1 MAVPADD
8 ELQALLDQ
16 FVCVRQ
22 VQMHGVDLHRFE
34 FDGALTWAI
43 FFMNADGTIYGRYGS
58 RSGRGNQ
65 SAREIS
71 LAGFKKSLRGTI
83 ALHARYSQD
92 SEGVGK
98 ELAGKTSSLKSSWQ
112 RPEQIPTLGTNA
124 RLNQPFMGKAGRHG
138 GCIHCHMVSTN
149 ELKSLREA
157 DKPTPDRL
165 FFPYPL
171 PGAVGIRMD
180 PQEMATVLRVWPDSI
195 AAKAGIQTGDR
206 ILRLQGQ
213 PILST
218 ADIQWVL
225 HNAGDKDTL
234 EVEIA
239 RDDDHKDDQKQPKT
253 TTVKLELPQG
263 WRMRLRDWRFIN
275 QGLLRQTIGFNVNEI
290 PRRRARRIGLRGKLA
305 LSVGNT
311 QLWLRRETDLG
322 SGEIIVAID
331 GKREPMTVGTFTA
344 YVFRNKPKG
353 SKLKVTI
360 MELTDRFPRPEREE
374 EVTVR

>member
-65 SAREIS
+65 SARDIS
-71 LAGFKKSLRGTI
+71 LAGFKKSLKGAI

-149 ELKSLREA
+149 ELKSLRQA

-180 PQEMATVLRVWPDSI
+180 PQEMATVLRVWPNSI
-195 AAKAGIQTGDR
+195 AAKAGIHKGDQ

-225 HNAGDKDTL
+225 HNAADNKHTL
-234 EVEIA
+234 EVKIA
-239 RDDDHKDDQKQPKT
+239 RDNEKQGQKT
-253 TTVKLELPQG
+253 TTVKLELPQD
-263 WRMRLRDWRFIN
+263 WRMGLSDWRFIN
-275 QGLLRQTIGFNVNEI
+275 QGLLRQTLGFNVKQVA
-290 PRRRARRIGLRGKLA
+290 RRRAKRIGLGGKLA
-305 LSVGNT
+305 FIVNQTT
-311 QLWLRRETDLG
+311 QQLRMQTGLG
-322 SGEIIVAID
+322 HNEFIVAID
-331 GKREPMTVGTFTA
+331 GKREPMTVGAFTA

-353 SKLKVTI
+353 SKLKLTI
-360 MELTDRFPRPEREE
+360 MQLGDRFPRPEREIQ
-374 EVTVR
+374 VTVK